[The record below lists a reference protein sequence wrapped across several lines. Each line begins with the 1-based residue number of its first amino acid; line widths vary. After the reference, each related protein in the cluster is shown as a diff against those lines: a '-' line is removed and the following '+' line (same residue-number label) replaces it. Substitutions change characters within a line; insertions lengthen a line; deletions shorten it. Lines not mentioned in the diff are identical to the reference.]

1 MCDWVK
7 FGNLVKKMEGW
18 NKHGGSKDSKKT
30 TQELV
35 GGGNFF
41 GHLVKVETEVL
52 REGEQ
57 NKRIAVHEPSAATPS
72 SACILICNC
81 LQPTVHC
88 NDVKHHKFL
97 VHLSKLPNGAHL
109 LHTAQCAFGT
119 ISTDASSQPVA
130 AAVTSESLDSR
141 EFSRIFLKIHFSI
154 SILSHLIFTFTS
166 RSRF

>member
-1 MCDWVK
+1 MTPWCMVPWRQERDIARLGAAGWVQCVA
-7 FGNLVKKMEGW
+7 GETCSVCP
-18 NKHGGSKDSKKT
+18 GSSFSQMSAT
-30 TQELV
+30 LSVLSAACRSTQFTVQMKLKPR
-35 GGGNFF
+35 
-41 GHLVKVETEVL
+41 LKVETEVL

-97 VHLSKLPNGAHL
+97 VHLSKLANGAHL

-119 ISTDASSQPVA
+119 ISTDANPLQQQ
-130 AAVTSESLDSR
+130 
-141 EFSRIFLKIHFSI
+141 
-154 SILSHLIFTFTS
+154 
-166 RSRF
+166 

>member
-1 MCDWVK
+1 
-7 FGNLVKKMEGW
+7 MEGW

-35 GGGNFF
+35 GGEIFF
-41 GHLVKVETEVL
+41 WSLGDLKVETEVL
-52 REGEQ
+52 VEGEQ

-97 VHLSKLPNGAHL
+97 VHLSKLANGAHL

-141 EFSRIFLKIHFSI
+141 EFSIFFLKFHFSI
-154 SILSHLIFTFTS
+154 SSHFYFTFNSRSHVIFFTCTS
-166 RSRF
+166 RKE

>member
-1 MCDWVK
+1 MEQIWGRKRFKEDNTRAGGWRK
-7 FGNLVKKMEGW
+7 F
-18 NKHGGSKDSKKT
+18 
-30 TQELV
+30 
-35 GGGNFF
+35 FF
-41 GHLVKVETEVL
+41 GDLKVETEVL
-52 REGEQ
+52 VEGEQ

-130 AAVTSESLDSR
+130 AAMTSESLDSR

>member
-1 MCDWVK
+1 MGGAKIQRRQRKSWWV
-7 FGNLVKKMEGW
+7 
-18 NKHGGSKDSKKT
+18 
-30 TQELV
+30 QEI
-35 GGGNFF
+35 FF

-141 EFSRIFLKIHFSI
+141 EFF
-154 SILSHLIFTFTS
+154 
-166 RSRF
+166 

>member
-1 MCDWVK
+1 MGGAKIQRRQHKSWWV
-7 FGNLVKKMEGW
+7 
-18 NKHGGSKDSKKT
+18 
-30 TQELV
+30 QEY
-35 GGGNFF
+35 FF
-41 GHLVKVETEVL
+41 WSLGDLKVETEVL

-141 EFSRIFLKIHFSI
+141 EFSRFFLKFHFSI
-154 SILSHLIFTFTS
+154 SISSHFYFTFIKKITLFVEKK
-166 RSRF
+166 RERKVLKK